1 MFAFDANEIAGATG
15 FAAEGPA
22 QSLYAGVGAAGD
34 GWSEAHSPQCTRRI
48 GDDRRGGLRREGVD
62 EIKSWLGKFALN
74 AEVIRIHPDE
84 PEPHLISQVVE
95 SLQRG
100 DVVAL
105 PTDTFYGLAVD
116 PVNLRAVEHIYEL
129 KTRAR
134 HKPLSL
140 LIADVAQAYELA
152 RGIDSNF
159 DKLAEK
165 FWPGPLTI
173 VVKAGSKLPLRVTAN
188 TGNVA
193 LRVPEAAICRSVV
206 SALGLPI
213 TATSANLSGQPEC
226 TYAALVREQFG
237 EKIPLIVDGGPTARS
252 VATTIVDLSGGGDSW
267 MILREGAIP
276 THEIAL
282 ALQH

>member
-1 MFAFDANEIAGATG
+1 MLRNGRIPGTG
-15 FAAEGPA
+15 VPKILTAET
-22 QSLYAGVGAAGD
+22 L
-34 GWSEAHSPQCTRRI
+34 
-48 GDDRRGGLRREGVD
+48 
-62 EIKSWLGKFALN
+62 
-74 AEVIRIHPDE
+74 RIHPDE
-84 PEPHLISQVVE
+84 PEPELVAKVAARLHN
-95 SLQRG
+95 G

-116 PVNLRAVEHIYEL
+116 PVNLKAVDRIYEI

-140 LIADVAQAYELA
+140 LIDDVSQAYELA
-152 RGIDSNF
+152 RQLDTAF
-159 DKLAEK
+159 DRLSER

-193 LRVPEAAICRSVV
+193 LRVPEPAIPRAIV

-213 TATSANLSGQPEC
+213 TATSANLRGLPEC
-226 TYAALVREQFG
+226 TYANCVREQLG
-237 EKIPLIVDGGPTARS
+237 DQIPLIVDGGPTTRS
-252 VATTIVDLSGGGDSW
+252 VATTIVDLSGGGSSW

-282 ALQH
+282 TLQQ